1 MRNYIIIFLLLFSGC
16 SQEEKWEVNPFNH
29 AVVSTLVA
37 KHNTLSSAINIPFD
51 PKVGD
56 KCPECNDPPGSCGV
70 GKVGDGR
77 VCVVCEKCGGNGII
91 NEENLKPSPTPQPA
105 PNPSPAPTPNPKPE
119 PAPQPQL
126 RNEIIMYSRAN
137 CIWCDRWEKEVMPK
151 MIEAKWKVFKVN
163 DNQNAVPH
171 FEMYIKG
178 EKKTHRGY
186 MSIEQFKKYY
196 DEVIKKN

>member
-29 AVVSTLVA
+29 AIVSTLVA
-37 KHNTLSSAINIPFD
+37 KYNTLDSTINIPSG

-77 VCVVCEKCGGNGII
+77 VCVLCERCGGNGII
-91 NEENLKPSPTPQPA
+91 DEENIKPS
-105 PNPSPAPTPNPKPE
+105 NGNNPE
-119 PAPQPQL
+119 PEPTPQPQL
-126 RNEIIMYSRAN
+126 RNEIIMYSRPN
-137 CIWCDRWEKEVMPK
+137 CIWCTRWEKEVMPK

-178 EKKTHRGY
+178 VKKTHRGY
-186 MSIEQFKKYY
+186 MSVEQFKKYY
-196 DEVIKKN
+196 DEVVKKN